1 MCLSAL
7 NTFDYISYAIKKN
20 AFPNLMKIFEK
31 KMGWPEVCR
40 PNQPIF
46 VKYLMLGI
54 SNFFNC
60 IADVAN
66 YVGYLSR
73 LIFIQFINS
82 AAFGSCFT

>member
-1 MCLSAL
+1 
-7 NTFDYISYAIKKN
+7 
-20 AFPNLMKIFEK
+20 
-31 KMGWPEVCR
+31 MGWPEVCR

-66 YVGYLSR
+66 SAVLLVMLFFYNKLYVFYLNWGMVIGSICLVIVYNFN
-73 LIFIQFINS
+73 LICQL
-82 AAFGSCFT
+82 